1 MMPIRPPERQS
12 TVRLF
17 AVFAVIMLVP
27 VVLLGLVLA
36 SNYRREADRR
46 GLAQG
51 HAEALLMAQT
61 AVEPILDGRP
71 LSQGLSASEAAG
83 MQRLVRTSVHS
94 GDVLRLRLRDLAGNV
109 VFSDDGSGLHKD
121 TGDDNDHDEALDA
134 AHGAV
139 VARVT
144 RLNGDSDDTGP
155 LGPESVEVYLPLLAG
170 SPTHQ
175 VGVLEVYLPY
185 APIRSDVD
193 AGLDSLYRNL
203 AIGLA
208 VLYVLLFAI
217 SFSVG
222 RRLRRQVKV
231 NAYMAEHDALTSLPN
246 RVLFHRRV
254 QEALRR
260 GHQTG
265 QATTI
270 AIIDLDRFKE
280 VNDTLG
286 HYNGDRLLTALSER
300 MAAHLRGLDA
310 LARLGGDEFG
320 IVLVGVREP
329 EEILTRLRHV
339 IEHEVE
345 ISGLP
350 LSVEASIGYVVAPDH
365 GEDVDEL
372 LQLADVAM
380 YVAKAQHA
388 GVMRYDPSQNHY
400 DAANLTLVSELRH
413 AIDDDELVLFYQ
425 PKISLLDGRVDA
437 AEALIRWR
445 HPELGLLAP
454 DRFIPL
460 AEQTGLI
467 DRVTEWVVL
476 RAIADLSGW
485 DDSLAVAINVSARN
499 LGHPSL
505 VPLLVDTLAA
515 SGIDPGRLYV
525 EITETALM
533 TDPERAAGVLRDLH
547 NARIGISIDDFGT
560 GQTSLSYLSALP
572 IDEIKIDR
580 SFIADMTVSAGHHAI
595 VRSIVDLGHNLG
607 LHVVGEG
614 VESEEIASALT
625 ATGCEVAQGYLYA
638 RPMPAEDLSTWI
650 ASRQTTNGLVTRG

>member
-1 MMPIRPPERQS
+1 MMSTSPQKRES
-12 TVRLF
+12 TVKLF
-17 AVFAVIMLVP
+17 ATFAVIMLVP

-36 SNYRREADRR
+36 TSYRREADRR

-51 HAEALLMAQT
+51 QSEAVLMAQT

-71 LSQGLSASEAAG
+71 LSQGLNPSETAD
-83 MQRLVRTSVHS
+83 MQRLVRTAVRS
-94 GDVLRLRLRDLAGNV
+94 GDVLRLRLRDLEGNV
-109 VFSDDGSGLHKD
+109 VYSDDGSGLHKQ
-121 TGDDNDHDEALDA
+121 TGDDDDHDEALEA
-134 AHGAV
+134 AHGV
-139 VARVT
+139 TVARVT
-144 RLNGDSDDTGP
+144 RLNGDSDDSGP
-155 LGPESVEVYLPLLAG
+155 LGPVSVEVYLPLVAG
-170 SPTHQ
+170 SPVHR

-185 APIRSDVD
+185 TPIRTDVD
-193 AGLDSLYRNL
+193 AGIDSLYRNL
-203 AIGLA
+203 SIGLA
-208 VLYVLLFAI
+208 VLYVLLFGI
-217 SFSVG
+217 SFAVG
-222 RRLRRQVKV
+222 RKLRRQVKV
-231 NAYMAEHDALTSLPN
+231 NAYMAEHDALTNLPN

-260 GHQTG
+260 GRETAQS
-265 QATTI
+265 TTI
-270 AIIDLDRFKE
+270 AIIDLDRFRE

-286 HYNGDRLLTALSER
+286 HYNGDRLLTALSDR

-320 IVLVGVREP
+320 IVLVGVSEP
-329 EEILTRLRHV
+329 EEILTRLRQV

-350 LSVEASIGYVVAPDH
+350 LTVEASIGYVVAPEH

-388 GVMRYDPSQNHY
+388 GVIRYDPSQNHY

-413 AIDDDELVLFYQ
+413 AIDEDELVLFYQ
-425 PKISLLDGRVDA
+425 PKVSLQDGRVDA
-437 AEALIRWR
+437 VEALIRWQ
-445 HPELGLLAP
+445 HPELGLLSP

-467 DRVTEWVVL
+467 DRVTEWVAI
-476 RAIADLSGW
+476 RAIADLRGW
-485 DDSLAVAINVSARN
+485 SDGLSVAVNVSARN
-499 LGHPSL
+499 LHERL
-505 VPLLVDTLAA
+505 VRLLVDSLAA
-515 SGIDPGRLYV
+515 SGIDSGRLYI

-533 TDPERAAGVLRDLH
+533 TDPERAAVVLQDLH
-547 NARIGISIDDFGT
+547 HAGIGISIDDFGT

-572 IDEIKIDR
+572 IDEIKIDL
-580 SFIADMTVSAGHHAI
+580 SFISDMTVSAGHHAI

-607 LHVVGEG
+607 LKVVGEG

-638 RPMPAEDLSTWI
+638 RPMPAEELSDWI
-650 ASRQTTNGLVTRG
+650 VSRRAATKGFVVTE

>member
-1 MMPIRPPERQS
+1 MMPTVLHKRES
-12 TVRLF
+12 TLRLF
-17 AVFAVIMLVP
+17 AIFAAIMLVP

-36 SNYRREADRR
+36 TSYQREADRR
-46 GLAQG
+46 GLDQG
-51 HAEALLMAQT
+51 KSEALLMAQT

-71 LSQGLSASEAAG
+71 LSQGLNSSQAAD
-83 MQRLVRTSVHS
+83 MQRLVRTAVRS
-94 GDVLRLRLRDLAGNV
+94 GDVLRLRLRDLDGEV
-109 VFSDDGSGLHKD
+109 VYSDDGSGLNKQAA
-121 TGDDNDHDEALDA
+121 DDDDEALDA
-134 AHGAV
+134 ARGAT

-144 RLNGDSDDTGP
+144 TLNGDSADSGP
-155 LGPESVEVYLPLLAG
+155 PGPDSVEVYLPLVAG
-170 SPTHQ
+170 SPVHR

-185 APIRSDVD
+185 APIRADVD

-208 VLYVLLFAI
+208 ALYVLLFGI

-231 NAYMAEHDALTSLPN
+231 NAYMAEHDALTNLPN
-246 RVLFHRRV
+246 RALFHRRV
-254 QEALRR
+254 QEALQR
-260 GHQTG
+260 GRGTA
-265 QATTI
+265 QATSI

-286 HYNGDRLLTALSER
+286 HYNGDRLLAALSDR

-320 IVLVGVREP
+320 ILLVGVSEP
-329 EEILTRLRHV
+329 EEILTRLRQL

-350 LSVEASIGYVVAPDH
+350 VTVEASIGYVVSPEY

-388 GVMRYDPSQNHY
+388 GVIGYDPSQNHY

-413 AIDDDELVLFYQ
+413 AIDENELVLFYQ
-425 PKISLLDGRVDA
+425 PKVSLQDGRVEA
-437 AEALIRWR
+437 VEALVRWQ
-445 HPELGLLAP
+445 HPELGLLPP

-467 DRVTEWVVL
+467 DRVTEWVVV
-476 RAIADLSGW
+476 RAIADLRGW
-485 DDSLAVAINVSARN
+485 SEGLSAAVNVSARS
-499 LGHPSL
+499 LHPRL
-505 VPLLVDTLAA
+505 VLLLTNSLAA
-515 SGIDPGRLYV
+515 AGVDPSRLYV

-533 TDPERAAGVLRDLH
+533 TDPERAAVVLQDLH
-547 NARIGISIDDFGT
+547 RAGIRISIDDFGT

-572 IDEIKIDR
+572 IDEIKIDL
-580 SFIADMTVSAGHHAI
+580 SFISDMTVSVGHHAI

-614 VESEEIASALT
+614 VESDEIASALT

-638 RPMPAEDLSTWI
+638 RPMPAEGLSDWI
-650 ASRQTTNGLVTRG
+650 VSREAAIQGLAAME

>member
-1 MMPIRPPERQS
+1 MMPTVLHKRES
-12 TVRLF
+12 TLRLF
-17 AVFAVIMLVP
+17 AIFAAIMLVP

-36 SNYRREADRR
+36 TSYQREADRR
-46 GLAQG
+46 GLDQG
-51 HAEALLMAQT
+51 KSEALLMAQT

-71 LSQGLSASEAAG
+71 LSQGLNSSQTAD
-83 MQRLVRTSVHS
+83 MQRLVRTAVRS
-94 GDVLRLRLRDLAGNV
+94 GDVLRLRLRDLDGEV
-109 VFSDDGSGLHKD
+109 VYSDDGSGLNKQAA
-121 TGDDNDHDEALDA
+121 DDDDEALDA
-134 AHGAV
+134 ARGAT

-144 RLNGDSDDTGP
+144 TLNGDSADSGP
-155 LGPESVEVYLPLLAG
+155 PGPDSVEVYLPLVAG
-170 SPTHQ
+170 SPVHR

-185 APIRSDVD
+185 APIRADVD

-208 VLYVLLFAI
+208 ALYVLLFGI

-231 NAYMAEHDALTSLPN
+231 NAYMAEHDALTNLPN
-246 RVLFHRRV
+246 RALFHRRV
-254 QEALRR
+254 HEALQR
-260 GHQTG
+260 GRGTA
-265 QATTI
+265 QATSI

-286 HYNGDRLLTALSER
+286 HYNGDRLLAALSDR

-320 IVLVGVREP
+320 ILLVGVSEP
-329 EEILTRLRHV
+329 EEILTRLRQV

-350 LSVEASIGYVVAPDH
+350 VTVEASIGYVVSPEY

-388 GVMRYDPSQNHY
+388 GVVGYNPSQNHY

-413 AIDDDELVLFYQ
+413 AIDENELVLFYQ
-425 PKISLLDGRVDA
+425 PKVSLQDGRVEA
-437 AEALIRWR
+437 VEALVRWQ
-445 HPELGLLAP
+445 HPELGLLPP

-467 DRVTEWVVL
+467 DRVTEWVVV

-485 DDSLAVAINVSARN
+485 SEGLSAAVNVSARS
-499 LGHPSL
+499 LHPRL
-505 VPLLVDTLAA
+505 VLLLTNSLAA
-515 SGIDPGRLYV
+515 AGVDPSRLYV

-533 TDPERAAGVLRDLH
+533 TDPERAAVVLQDLH
-547 NARIGISIDDFGT
+547 RAGIRISIDDFGT

-572 IDEIKIDR
+572 IDEIKIDL
-580 SFIADMTVSAGHHAI
+580 SFISDMTVSVGHHAI

-614 VESEEIASALT
+614 VESDEIASALT

-638 RPMPAEDLSTWI
+638 RPMPAEGLSDWI
-650 ASRQTTNGLVTRG
+650 VSREAAIDGLAVTE

>member
-1 MMPIRPPERQS
+1 MMPASPQKRES
-12 TVRLF
+12 TVKLF
-17 AVFAVIMLVP
+17 ATFAVIMLVP

-36 SNYRREADRR
+36 SSYRREADRR

-71 LSQGLSASEAAG
+71 LSQGLSPSETADV
-83 MQRLVRTSVHS
+83 QRLVHTSVHS

-109 VFSDDGSGLHKD
+109 VFSDDGSGLQKQ
-121 TGDDNDHDEALDA
+121 TGDDDDHDEALA
-134 AHGAV
+134 AARGVA

-170 SPTHQ
+170 SPIHR

-185 APIRSDVD
+185 APISTDVD

-208 VLYVLLFAI
+208 VLYVLLFGI

-222 RRLRRQVKV
+222 RKLRRQVKV

-246 RVLFHRRV
+246 RILFHRRV

-260 GHQTG
+260 GSETG

-286 HYNGDRLLTALSER
+286 HYNGDRLLAALSER

-320 IVLVGVREP
+320 IVLVGVSEP
-329 EEILTRLRHV
+329 EEILTRLRQV

-350 LSVEASIGYVVAPDH
+350 LSVEASIGYVVAPEH

-388 GVMRYDPSQNHY
+388 GVIRYDPSQNHY

-413 AIDDDELVLFYQ
+413 AIDEDELVLFYQ
-425 PKISLLDGRVDA
+425 PKVSLPDGRVDA
-437 AEALIRWR
+437 AEALIRWQ
-445 HPELGLLAP
+445 HPELGLLPP
-454 DRFIPL
+454 DRFIPF

-467 DRVTEWVVL
+467 DRVTEWVVI
-476 RAIADLSGW
+476 RAIEDLREWSDGL
-485 DDSLAVAINVSARN
+485 SVAINVSARN
-499 LGHPSL
+499 LQPKL
-505 VPLLVDTLAA
+505 VSLLVEALVA
-515 SGIDPGRLYV
+515 SEVDPSRLYV

-533 TDPERAAGVLRDLH
+533 TDPERAAVVLQDLH
-547 NARIGISIDDFGT
+547 QAGIGISIDDFGT

-580 SFIADMTVSAGHHAI
+580 SFISDMTVSIGHHAI

-607 LHVVGEG
+607 LRVVGEG
-614 VESEEIASALT
+614 VETEEIASALT
-625 ATGCEVAQGYLYA
+625 AAGCEVAQGYLYA
-638 RPMPAEDLSTWI
+638 RPMPVEALTDWI
-650 ASRQTTNGLVTRG
+650 VSRQSATKNFVATE